1 MGRPDHGSSTAPR
14 GLARSRPVTSRI
26 ACVCI
31 DSVDPFPLAKFWMA
45 VLGWVIVD
53 RDDTGVS
60 LAGPGTRMPTLDILK
75 VPEGKAVKNRLH
87 LDLRADGCSTAEELD
102 RLLGL
107 GATRANVGQGPEVSW
122 VVLADPDGNEFCLL
136 KRTAQEVET
145 AAH

>member
-1 MGRPDHGSSTAPR
+1 
-14 GLARSRPVTSRI
+14 
-26 ACVCI
+26 
-31 DSVDPFPLAKFWMA
+31 MA

-53 RDDTGVS
+53 RDETGVS
-60 LAGPGTRMPTLDILK
+60 LAAPGTRMPTLDICK

-107 GATRANVGQGPEVSW
+107 GATRADVGQGTDVSW

-145 AAH
+145 APD

>member
-1 MGRPDHGSSTAPR
+1 
-14 GLARSRPVTSRI
+14 VTSRI
-26 ACVCI
+26 ASVCI
-31 DSVDPFPLAKFWMA
+31 DSVHPFPLSEFWMA

-60 LAGPGTRMPTLDILK
+60 LAAPGTRMPTLDIFE

-107 GATRANVGQGPEVSW
+107 GATPANVGQGPDVSW
-122 VVLADPDGNEFCLL
+122 VVLADPEGNEFCLL

-145 AAH
+145 AAD